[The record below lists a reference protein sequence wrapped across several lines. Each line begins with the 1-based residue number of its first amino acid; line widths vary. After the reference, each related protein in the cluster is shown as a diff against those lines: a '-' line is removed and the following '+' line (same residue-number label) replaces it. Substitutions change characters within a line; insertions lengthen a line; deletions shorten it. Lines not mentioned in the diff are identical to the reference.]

1 MAEGIP
7 VNMAAYNNAWKTA
20 MTTAFPDIFISVDPS
35 QKRAAM
41 PAGQINLLGSPAF
54 DTDLE
59 GNECLVNATIQIDL
73 YAAHTSEAYSIDAVS
88 HNTLCNM
95 GFRRIYGP
103 EKINS
108 SGTTAVRL
116 ISRYEQILNQ

>member
-1 MAEGIP
+1 MADGIP
-7 VNMAAYNNAWKTA
+7 VDMARFNNAWKAA
-20 MTTAFPDIFISVDPS
+20 MVEAFPTIFISVDPS
-35 QKRAAM
+35 QTKAKM

-95 GFRRIYGP
+95 GFRRVYGP

-108 SGTTAVRL
+108 NGTTAVRL
-116 ISRYEQILNQ
+116 VSRYEQLLNQ